1 MAILAQLVDGVVTY
15 KFDLDKP
22 SMTIGRLADND
33 IIIDD
38 ASVSSKH
45 AVIERVPNEDFP
57 EEVEYYIKDL
67 GSTNG
72 TEVNGKAIDSPAKLH
87 NNDEVKVAWNKF
99 KFLDSGTVD
108 MASTVHILK

>member
-1 MAILAQLVDGVVTY
+1 MAMLAQLVDGVVTY

-22 SMTIGRLADND
+22 SMAVGRLPDND

-45 AVIERVPNEDFP
+45 AVIERIPNEDFP
-57 EEVEYYIKDL
+57 EEVEYFITDL

-72 TEVNGKAIDSPAKLH
+72 TEVNGQRIDQATKLK
-87 NNDEVKVAWNKF
+87 NNDEVKIAWNKF
-99 KFLDSGTVD
+99 KFLDSNTVD

>member
-1 MAILAQLVDGVVTY
+1 MAMLAQLVDGVVTY

-22 SMTIGRLADND
+22 VMTIGRLSDNE

-45 AVIERVPNEDFP
+45 AVIERVAHEDFP
-57 EEVEYYIKDL
+57 DEVEYYIKDL

-72 TEVNGKAIDSPAKLH
+72 TEVNGEAISASTKLN
-87 NNDEVKVAWNKF
+87 NNDEVKIAWNKF
-99 KFLDSGTVD
+99 KFLDSSTVD

>member
-1 MAILAQLVDGVVTY
+1 MAMLAQLVDGVVTY
-15 KFDLDKP
+15 KFDLDK
-22 SMTIGRLADND
+22 TETAVGRLADND

-45 AVIERVPNEDFP
+45 AVIERVPHADFP
-57 EEVEYYIKDL
+57 EEVEFYIKDL

-72 TEVNGKAIDSPAKLH
+72 TEVNGQSVEGRVKLH
-87 NNDEVKVAWNKF
+87 NNDEVKIAWNKF
-99 KFLDSGTVD
+99 KFLDNATVD